1 MSVTLRDAR
10 SSDDD
15 REWIRAIYRNYLS
28 ELSVSKSGLFPAL
41 GEWDARESEFL
52 AGWFSDHLSHPFVIL
67 NQGARVGFALV
78 TRSPTDTSHRLS
90 EFFVVAAARR
100 LGIGRS
106 AATLLMSRF
115 AGDWEIVEDEHNRA
129 ALAFWRSVIVT
140 LTDGRYRE
148 TRLARAKFATCSRWR
163 LDRPHTGG

>member
-10 SSDDD
+10 SSRED
-15 REWIRAIYRNYLS
+15 REWIRAVYRDYLS

-52 AGWFSDHLSHPFVIL
+52 QGWFADHRSHPFVIL
-67 NQGARVGFALV
+67 NHGARVGFALV
-78 TRSPTDTSHRLS
+78 TRPVSGPHRLS

-100 LGIGRS
+100 RGIGSS
-106 AATLLMSRF
+106 AATLLMTRF
-115 AGDWEIVEDEHNRA
+115 AGDWEIIEDEYNRA
-129 ALAFWRSVIVT
+129 ALAFWRGVIAS

-148 TRLARAKFATCSRWR
+148 TRSGGEVRHTFRIAG
-163 LDRPHTGG
+163 RPTPHAAG